1 MELDDIEVGW
11 APLEDDDMEPLAE
24 LDMDME
30 LDIDELSWATAPL
43 AAKAA
48 RRATGTRVNFILLL
62 IVERRVTTTGTTMK
76 EVESERGGGGEG
88 EGKESCTRRQ
98 EMERGLIVRR
108 TRNWA
113 AARKRAKE
121 GDLSSRKRRAEGNQ
135 GQRATISERQ
145 STVERER
152 GGSGRDTGCFEP
164 GTRNLLQETHRAA
177 SSRQSK
183 QAGGQAL

>member
-76 EVESERGGGGEG
+76 EAERVKGGGGEG
-88 EGKESCTRRQ
+88 EGKRKLYKGK
-98 EMERGLIVRR
+98 EMERGLIVK

-121 GDLSSRKRRAEGNQ
+121 GGNVEPKAESRGKSRAEGHN
-135 GQRATISERQ
+135 
-145 STVERER
+145 
-152 GGSGRDTGCFEP
+152 
-164 GTRNLLQETHRAA
+164 
-177 SSRQSK
+177 
-183 QAGGQAL
+183 